1 MPRPIRHFLIVASL
15 LLTADA
21 GIAQDDEGGC
31 VYNRTVYP
39 ERSEQCQTGALM
51 RCEEGAWAPI
61 GLCDKEPLP
70 EPVSSG
76 GDEVLQPEE

>member
-1 MPRPIRHFLIVASL
+1 MPRRIRHFLIGASL
-15 LLTADA
+15 LLAADA
-21 GIAQDDEGGC
+21 GIARDDEGGC

-39 ERSEQCQTGALM
+39 ERSQMCQAGALM

-61 GLCDKEPLP
+61 GLCDQEPMP
-70 EPVSSG
+70 ESVSSG